1 MVRSAVQRYA
11 TFVVRCAA
19 SDTTGGS
26 TVAGGWDQSITL
38 DAGDLRGVLDLAS
51 GLATAPPG
59 ELGVQEVLRQVAG
72 LVGCDRAY
80 WTRLRTAG
88 AVRRLEEIG
97 LPPSSPVPEIQL
109 PNQTWDAW
117 VAHRHEH
124 PIMSG
129 RWQPVV
135 AVSDVYHPRALRE
148 TWLYQEMLRLGGVR
162 DEIGVHLSHSADELQ
177 VVFLSRLDGG
187 DFSDRDHLVLRLL
200 RPHLDAALRRLT
212 RPPPRLTRREVDV
225 LRLVRDGLTD
235 AQIACRLAI
244 SEETVGKHLQ
254 HIYARSGAQSR
265 VQVLTLCAT
274 ALD

>member
-1 MVRSAVQRYA
+1 M
-11 TFVVRCAA
+11 
-19 SDTTGGS
+19 
-26 TVAGGWDQSITL
+26 AGGWDQSVTL
-38 DAGDLRGVLDLAS
+38 NAGDLRAVLDLAT
-51 GLATAPPG
+51 GLASTPPG
-59 ELGVQEVLRQVAG
+59 EPGVQEVLGHVAG

-80 WTRLRTAG
+80 WTRLRTTG
-88 AVRRLEEIG
+88 LVRRLEEIG
-97 LPPSSPVPEIQL
+97 LPPSSPVPEIHL

-117 VAHRHEH
+117 VSHRHEH

-129 RWQPVV
+129 RWGPVV
-135 AVSDVYHPRALRE
+135 AISDIYRPRELRE
-148 TWLYQEMLRLGGVR
+148 TWLYQEMLRPSGVR

-177 VVFLSRLDGG
+177 VVFLSKLDGR

-212 RPPPRLTRREVDV
+212 RPPPPLTPREVEV

-235 AQIACRLAI
+235 AQIARRLAI

-265 VQVLTLCAT
+265 VQALTLCAT